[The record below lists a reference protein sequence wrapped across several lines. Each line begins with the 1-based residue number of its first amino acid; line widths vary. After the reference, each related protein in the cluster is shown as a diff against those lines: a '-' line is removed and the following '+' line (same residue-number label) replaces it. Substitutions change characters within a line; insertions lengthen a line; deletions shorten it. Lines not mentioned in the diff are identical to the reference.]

1 MEIYHNKD
9 KVFEFYLKMISLLCQ
24 DQIEAALNQLNE
36 YRLGYPKIIGMGVSD
51 NSIIKTDV
59 RRLKQTLETKYL
71 INSLSIDEFTKKR
84 ILSIIAI
91 DFLQSSF
98 VINTH
103 DLFIQEFL
111 KVYNVLECEPLIDFV
126 NNNPTGL
133 FSHCE
138 SDDEYELAEI
148 FFHSI
153 INNAYNIV
161 LLSEYQTIFSPDF
174 LEGRYL
180 GIEVQPGDD
189 RCHICKGKR
198 ILRYSFKEKNELPSL
213 PLYPG
218 CLCWYSLY
226 SKDDL

>member
-1 MEIYHNKD
+1 MENYHNKD
-9 KVFEFYLKMISLLCQ
+9 KVFEFYLKIISLLCE
-24 DQIEAALNQLNE
+24 DQIESALNQLNE
-36 YRLGYPKIIGMGVSD
+36 YRLGYPEIIGMGVSD
-51 NSIIKTDV
+51 NSIIKTDIS
-59 RRLKQTLETKYL
+59 RLKQTLETKYL
-71 INSLSIDEFTKKR
+71 INSLSINEATKKR

-91 DFLQSSF
+91 DNLQSSF
-98 VINTH
+98 VTNTH
-103 DLFIQEFL
+103 DLFIHEFL
-111 KVYNVLECEPLIDFV
+111 KVYNVLECKPLIDFI

-138 SDDEYELAEI
+138 IDDEFELAEM

-161 LLSEYQTIFSPDF
+161 MLNEYLTIFPPEY
-174 LEGRYL
+174 LEERYL

-189 RCHICKGKR
+189 RCDICKGNR
-198 ILRYSFKEKNELPSL
+198 ILRFPFKQKNELPSL